1 MNQMTKKYP
10 FFTLLICI
18 LVLQMNYISVRS
30 NTFNN
35 NILGLV
41 PIHSTNTT
49 KESTD
54 LRSTTNDLKLQYLVN
69 ASVDLK
75 VYDKCNQEEV
85 VMEIMLETFS
95 QQNNLTAIIG
105 PSKQNVIHKLTQFLD
120 TIPANVL
127 HIVYNPVIVSK
138 EYLHNIAPS
147 VSLFAD
153 LLVELMLKMKWNYI
167 AIMRDS
173 TEFSKLSSKLFEEKA
188 RKNKICI
195 GSANLIGSN
204 EEKIL
209 NEIRIAQ
216 ITGILVFGNE
226 DTVRSVSRNV
236 KQKGFRFIFAS
247 NENLSSFKTKLELPD
262 LSIQITASNFYYKI
276 NNKHFKYIH
285 DSVYMALTWFN
296 SCQNFPNC
304 RDLQQQQ
311 IINGSLAIY
320 QKIENKQVLVGSYE
334 NKLNLNLT
342 IKTQNS
348 FCKKKC
354 EKCRMLDITPNLY
367 IVKKGTP
374 YIVVMVPLHVNDN
387 KNHFVCSQSLR
398 LLESVEIVEAAK
410 FAVKTSINPDLGLII
425 LDTCLQPLV
434 TTEQLISINY
444 TNVLGVVGGFFSL
457 TTIPAAEVLTRL
469 HITQISYGAESHL
482 LADRVRFPYFQR
494 TIISTEN
501 KCKAIIL
508 LCKRMGWK
516 AINIMYNKEPF
527 GISSALALARYAKM
541 YDICIV
547 NDIKVELG
555 EQKFQTYLN
564 QLRDTSTVK
573 VVVNFLLQQSQ
584 IKWFSVLNE
593 DLEDNEFFFIDAYG
607 LGDPDV
613 KKVLKNHFKNILVI
627 EFNKPNN
634 TEFLDYY
641 TSLTKSD
648 IDNNPWAKEF
658 IEKKKT
664 SANLKV
670 VLIHPLKKDVSINS
684 RDIQYHHIMIF

>member
-1 MNQMTKKYP
+1 MNS
-10 FFTLLICI
+10 
-18 LVLQMNYISVRS
+18 ISVRS
-30 NTFNN
+30 NTF

-49 KESTD
+49 KETTE
-54 LRSTTNDLKLQYLVN
+54 LRSATNNLKLQYLVTN

-75 VYDKCNQEEV
+75 VYNNCNQEEV

-105 PSKQNVIHKLTQFLD
+105 PSKKNVIHKVTQFLD
-120 TIPANVL
+120 TIPARVL

-147 VSLFAD
+147 VSLVAD
-153 LLVELMLKMKWNYI
+153 LLVNLMLKMKWNYI
-167 AIMRDS
+167 AVMRDS

-209 NEIRIAQ
+209 NEIMTAQ
-216 ITGILVFGNE
+216 IIGILVFGNE

-247 NENLSSFKTKLELPD
+247 NENLSTFKTQLELPD
-262 LSIQITASNFYYKI
+262 LSIQIIASSLYYNA
-276 NNKHFKYIH
+276 NNKHFKYIN

-311 IINGSLAIY
+311 VINRSLFIY
-320 QKIENKQVLVGSYE
+320 QKIENKQVLVGSYGNE
-334 NKLNLNLT
+334 LNLNSK

-348 FCKKKC
+348 FCVKKC

-367 IVKKGTP
+367 IIKKGTP
-374 YIVVMVPLHVNDN
+374 YIVVMVPLHLNDN
-387 KNHFVCSQSLR
+387 KNHFICSQTLR
-398 LLESVEIVEAAK
+398 LLESVDIVEAAK

-444 TNVLGVVGGFFSL
+444 TNVLGVVGDFFSL

-469 HITQISYGAESHL
+469 HIPQISYGAESHL

-494 TIISTEN
+494 TIISTED

-508 LCKRMGWK
+508 LCKGWDGK
-516 AINIMYNKEPF
+516 
-527 GISSALALARYAKM
+527 
-541 YDICIV
+541 
-547 NDIKVELG
+547 
-555 EQKFQTYLN
+555 
-564 QLRDTSTVK
+564 
-573 VVVNFLLQQSQ
+573 LL
-584 IKWFSVLNE
+584 I
-593 DLEDNEFFFIDAYG
+593 
-607 LGDPDV
+607 
-613 KKVLKNHFKNILVI
+613 
-627 EFNKPNN
+627 
-634 TEFLDYY
+634 
-641 TSLTKSD
+641 
-648 IDNNPWAKEF
+648 
-658 IEKKKT
+658 
-664 SANLKV
+664 
-670 VLIHPLKKDVSINS
+670 
-684 RDIQYHHIMIF
+684 